1 MPKKPSRYTSST
13 SLITSTSAIFGT
25 VCAAKISPAGARST
39 SRATPTCCCGSR
51 TRGRSSPPL
60 ATASRLWVNSARI
73 FANAQNAR
81 RCSPVSDIPI
91 TEKLLLNAGGWQA
104 MKPARELLKSGRV
117 SEAKYEAPLLSGYV
131 REGPKNYRSGLRIKS
146 AIDVENL
153 CSCWESRSAGKI
165 CAHSV
170 AVGLGYLKPP
180 AAVIAAPNE
189 PAMPEAQAGPQF
201 VAADSANAALTTL
214 HVILPPNF
222 AGAWQKGQVMI
233 VVEAEVSR
241 NRTLVSALPKK
252 NTFAV
257 DGADLA
263 LIESLRAVPAIFE
276 SGMAIL
282 SRDAFLRLLPALQNH
297 SRVTFGKATRATI
310 SSAALRPELL
320 VESRGAGGIAVKCNF
335 PPNALL
341 LWNATDVWLL
351 QNNEFI
357 RCGEALPAGSTR
369 LIERPLLLDGDRAL
383 HFLAF
388 DLPRLRDAFDV
399 RAGEGVRLP
408 EIATAQP
415 IFELRLA
422 GTLNSVTGELM
433 CTYGDRMPIKALA
446 KAQDQFVFRDPQ
458 NADRV
463 LMRNLDAENAAVTRL
478 EQMGFARTDA
488 GGFVLHGQLNV
499 IRFFATDYQRLQRD
513 WKITLTA
520 QVEKWTGQ
528 IERVTPKLEIVGSGQ
543 DWFEVRY
550 SLTTPGGEV
559 FSNADI
565 QRLLRSG
572 QSQTRLKNGHL
583 AVIDTAGLEDFEQVI
598 RDCDPAQ
605 TQPGLYR
612 INRAHAGYVE
622 QTARE
627 LGSAVAD
634 RREALKK
641 FITGRDASPDAKT
654 KLGPLAERLREYQ
667 LVGWEWLTRLAANN
681 LGGILADE
689 MGLGKTV
696 QTLAFLRAHQGLGP
710 ALVVCPTSLVTNW
723 ENETRKFTPE
733 LKTLVLEGADRA
745 ARFKSIADVDMVIT
759 SYALLRRDIDRLREI
774 KFSTAVLD
782 EAQHI
787 KNPETQN
794 AQAAFA
800 LRAKHRFVLT
810 GTPME
815 NSVRDLWSI
824 MNFALPGY
832 LGNRNDFR
840 ERYELPIARGSAPD
854 VQRRLSRRLQPFLLR
869 RKKRDVAKDLPEK
882 IEQVVPCSLTSHQR
896 AAYDALLREIQQG
909 LGSSGKNVN
918 AGAQRMKMLT
928 GLLRLRQVCC
938 DLRLVGID
946 KEETSAKLD
955 LLDELL
961 EEAIDGEHRVLVFSQ
976 FVSMLHL
983 IRERLEKLEIPFC
996 YLDGSTKQRQEIVDR
1011 FQSDSAIPVFL
1022 ISLKAGG
1029 VGLNLST
1036 ADTVIHFDP
1045 WWNPAVEAQA
1055 TDRAHRIGQTRVVT
1069 AYKLITRDTV
1079 EEKILRLQE
1088 KKRAAIDAAIDSE
1101 EPLMTGLTTEELE
1114 ELLA

>member
-1 MPKKPSRYTSST
+1 
-13 SLITSTSAIFGT
+13 
-25 VCAAKISPAGARST
+25 
-39 SRATPTCCCGSR
+39 
-51 TRGRSSPPL
+51 
-60 ATASRLWVNSARI
+60 
-73 FANAQNAR
+73 
-81 RCSPVSDIPI
+81 
-91 TEKLLLNAGGWQA
+91 
-104 MKPARELLKSGRV
+104 MKPARDLLKSGRV
-117 SEAKYEAPLLSGYV
+117 SEAKYEPPLLSGYV
-131 REGPKNYRSGLRIKS
+131 REGAKNYRSGLRIKS

-170 AVGLGYLKPP
+170 AVGLGYLNPP
-180 AAVIAAPNE
+180 AFAV
-189 PAMPEAQAGPQF
+189 AGPVEAAIPNAPAGPRF
-201 VAADSANAALTTL
+201 VALGTVEAAEATL
-214 HVILPPNF
+214 HLILPPNF
-222 AGAWQKGQVMI
+222 ASAWQKGQIMI
-233 VVEAEVSR
+233 VVEAEASR
-241 NRTLVSALPKK
+241 NRALASALSK
-252 NTFAV
+252 NKTFAA
-257 DGADLA
+257 DDADLA
-263 LIESLRAVPAIFE
+263 LIESLRAVPGIFE
-276 SGMAIL
+276 SGMATL
-282 SRDAFLRLLPALQNH
+282 SRDGFLRLLPALQNH
-297 SRVTFGKATRATI
+297 PRVTFGKATRVTI
-310 SSAALRPELL
+310 SSATLRPELL
-320 VESRGAGGIAVKCNF
+320 VESRGEGGISVKANVSRKIEDEDELATAS
-335 PPNALL
+335 PSDGGQEEKGLI
-341 LWNATDVWLL
+341 LWNATDAWTLR
-351 QNNEFI
+351 NNEFV
-357 RCGEALPAGSTR
+357 RCGEALPAGSTH
-369 LIERPLLLDGDRAL
+369 LIERPLLLEGDRAL
-383 HFLAF
+383 QFLAF
-388 DLPRLRDAFDV
+388 DLPRLRDGFDV

-408 EIATAQP
+408 EIATALP
-415 IFELRLA
+415 ALELRLA
-422 GTLNSVTGELM
+422 GTLNGITGELM
-433 CTYGDRMPIKALA
+433 CNYGERAPIKALA
-446 KAQDQFVFRDPQ
+446 NAQDQFVFRDTSP
-458 NADRV
+458 AERPIHLDR
-463 LMRNLDAENAAVTRL
+463 LLIRNLEAESAAVARL
-478 EQMGFARTDA
+478 EQIGFARTDA
-488 GGFVLHGQLNV
+488 GGFVLHGQPNV
-499 IRFFATDYQRLQRD
+499 VRFFATDYPRLQRD
-513 WKITLTA
+513 WKTTLTA
-520 QVEKWTGQ
+520 QVEKWTRE

-559 FSNADI
+559 FSNAEI

-622 QTARE
+622 ETARE

-641 FITGRDASPDAKT
+641 FITGRDASPNAKT
-654 KLGPLAERLREYQ
+654 KLGPLAETLREYQ
-667 LVGWEWLTRLAANN
+667 LAGFDWLTRLAANN

-696 QTLAFLRAHQGLGP
+696 QTLAFLRAHQGDGP

-723 ENETRKFTPE
+723 ENEARKFTPE
-733 LKTLVLEGADRA
+733 LKTLALEGADRA
-745 ARFKSIADVDMVIT
+745 ARFKSIAGADIVIT
-759 SYALLRRDIDRLREI
+759 SYALLRRDIDALREI

-794 AQAAFA
+794 AQAAYA
-800 LRAKHRFVLT
+800 LRATYRFVLT

-832 LGNRNDFR
+832 LGDRKDFR

-869 RKKRDVAKDLPEK
+869 RRKRDVAKDLPEK
-882 IEQVVPCSLTSHQR
+882 IEQVVPCSLTSPQR

-946 KEETSAKLD
+946 TEETSAKLD

-976 FVSMLHL
+976 FVSMLHI

-996 YLDGSTKQRQEIVDR
+996 YLDGSTKHRQEIVDR
-1011 FQSDSAIPVFL
+1011 FQGDSAIPVFL

-1029 VGLNLST
+1029 VGLNLSA

>member
-1 MPKKPSRYTSST
+1 
-13 SLITSTSAIFGT
+13 
-25 VCAAKISPAGARST
+25 
-39 SRATPTCCCGSR
+39 
-51 TRGRSSPPL
+51 
-60 ATASRLWVNSARI
+60 
-73 FANAQNAR
+73 
-81 RCSPVSDIPI
+81 
-91 TEKLLLNAGGWQA
+91 

-117 SEAKYEAPLLSGYV
+117 SEAKYEPPLLSGYV
-131 REGPKNYRSGLRIKS
+131 REGAKNYRSGLRIKS
-146 AIDVENL
+146 ALDVENL

-170 AVGLGYLKPP
+170 AVGLGYLNPP
-180 AAVIAAPNE
+180 AAAVAAPVE
-189 PAMPEAQAGPQF
+189 PAIPEAPAGPRF
-201 VAADSANAALTTL
+201 VAIETANAAPTTL

-222 AGAWQKGQVMI
+222 TGAWQKGQIMI
-233 VVEAEVSR
+233 VVEAEASR
-241 NRTLVSALPKK
+241 NRTLVSALPK
-252 NTFAV
+252 NTTFAAA
-257 DGADLA
+257 DADLV
-263 LIESLRAVPAIFE
+263 LIEGLRAVPAIFE
-276 SGMAIL
+276 SGMATL
-282 SRDAFLRLLPALQNH
+282 SRDGFLRLLPALQNH
-297 SRVTFGKATRATI
+297 PRVTFGKATRATI

-320 VESRGAGGIAVKCNF
+320 VESRRRRDLGETELSAEPQQEDRSRHGESIAGEEEE
-335 PPNALL
+335 NALL
-341 LWNATDVWLL
+341 LWNATDAWLL
-351 QNNEFI
+351 QNNEFV
-357 RCGEALPAGSTR
+357 RCGEALPAGSTH

-408 EIATAQP
+408 EIATALP
-415 IFELRLA
+415 AFELRLA

-433 CTYGDRMPIKALA
+433 CTYGDRAPIKALA
-446 KAQDQFVFRDPQ
+446 NAQDQFVFRDPQ

-463 LMRNLDAENAAVTRL
+463 LMRNLDAENAAVARL
-478 EQMGFARTDA
+478 EQIGFARTDA
-488 GGFVLHGQLNV
+488 GGFVLHGQPNV
-499 IRFFATDYQRLQRD
+499 VRFFATDYPRLQRD
-513 WKITLTA
+513 WKVILTA
-520 QVEKWTGQ
+520 QVEKWTGE

-612 INRAHAGYVE
+612 INRAHAAYVE
-622 QTARE
+622 ETARE

-654 KLGPLAERLREYQ
+654 KLGPLAETLREYQ
-667 LVGWEWLTRLAANN
+667 LAGLEWLTRLAANN

-696 QTLAFLRAHQGLGP
+696 QTLAFLRAHQGDGP

-723 ENETRKFTPE
+723 ENEARKFTPE

-745 ARFKSIADVDMVIT
+745 ARFNSIAGVDIVIT
-759 SYALLRRDIDRLREI
+759 SYALLRRDIDTLREFN
-774 KFSTAVLD
+774 FSTAVLD

-794 AQAAFA
+794 AQAAYA
-800 LRAKHRFVLT
+800 LRATHRFVLT

-869 RKKRDVAKDLPEK
+869 RRKRDVAKDLPEK

-896 AAYDALLREIQQG
+896 AAYEALRREIQQG
-909 LGSSGKNVN
+909 LGGSGKNVN

-976 FVSMLHL
+976 FVSMLHF

-1029 VGLNLST
+1029 VGLNLSA

>member
-1 MPKKPSRYTSST
+1 M
-13 SLITSTSAIFGT
+13 
-25 VCAAKISPAGARST
+25 
-39 SRATPTCCCGSR
+39 
-51 TRGRSSPPL
+51 
-60 ATASRLWVNSARI
+60 
-73 FANAQNAR
+73 
-81 RCSPVSDIPI
+81 SDIPI

-131 REGPKNYRSGLRIKS
+131 REGAKNYRSGLRIKS

-170 AVGLGYLKPP
+170 AVGLGYLNPP
-180 AAVIAAPNE
+180 AAVVAVPNE
-189 PAMPEAQAGPQF
+189 PTMPEAPAGPRF
-201 VAADSANAALTTL
+201 VAADSADAALTTL

-222 AGAWQKGQVMI
+222 AGAWQKGQIMI

-252 NTFAV
+252 NTFAA
-257 DGADLA
+257 DDADLV

-297 SRVTFGKATRATI
+297 PRVTFGKATRATI

-320 VESRGAGGIAVKCNF
+320 VESRGEGSIAVRANF
-335 PPNALL
+335 PTKIDHEHEHEQEEEKALL
-341 LWNATDVWLL
+341 LWNATDAWLL
-351 QNNEFI
+351 QNNEFV
-357 RCGEALPAGSTR
+357 RCGEALPAGSTH
-369 LIERPLLLDGDRAL
+369 LIERPLLLDGERAL

-399 RAGEGVRLP
+399 RAGEGIRLP

-415 IFELRLA
+415 AFELRLA

-433 CTYGDRMPIKALA
+433 CSYGDRLPIKALTN
-446 KAQDQFVFRDPQ
+446 AQDQFVFRDPQ
-458 NADRV
+458 NTDRV
-463 LMRNLDAENAAVTRL
+463 LMRNLDAENAAVARL
-478 EQMGFARTDA
+478 EQIGFARTDA

-499 IRFFATDYQRLQRD
+499 IRFFASDYQRLQRD
-513 WKITLTA
+513 WKITLTS
-520 QVEKWTGQ
+520 QVEKWTGE

-667 LVGWEWLTRLAANN
+667 LVGFEWLTRLAANN

-696 QTLAFLRAHQGLGP
+696 QTLAFLRAHQGNRP

-723 ENETRKFTPE
+723 ENEARKFTPE

-759 SYALLRRDIDRLREI
+759 SYALLRRDIDTLREI
-774 KFSTAVLD
+774 NFSTAVLD

-869 RKKRDVAKDLPEK
+869 RRKRDVAKDLPEK

-909 LGSSGKNVN
+909 LGSSSKNVN

-996 YLDGSTKQRQEIVDR
+996 YLDGSTKRRQEIVDR

-1029 VGLNLST
+1029 VGLNLSA

-1088 KKRAAIDAAIDSE
+1088 KKLTAIDAAIDSE

>member
-1 MPKKPSRYTSST
+1 M
-13 SLITSTSAIFGT
+13 
-25 VCAAKISPAGARST
+25 
-39 SRATPTCCCGSR
+39 
-51 TRGRSSPPL
+51 
-60 ATASRLWVNSARI
+60 
-73 FANAQNAR
+73 
-81 RCSPVSDIPI
+81 SDIPI

-117 SEAKYEAPLLSGYV
+117 SEAKYEPPLLSGYV
-131 REGPKNYRSGLRIKS
+131 REGAKNYRSGLRIKS

-165 CAHSV
+165 CAHAV
-170 AVGLGYLKPP
+170 AVGLGYLNPP
-180 AAVIAAPNE
+180 AAVVAAPNE
-189 PAMPEAQAGPQF
+189 PTMPEAPAGPRF
-201 VAADSANAALTTL
+201 VAADSADAALTTL

-222 AGAWQKGQVMI
+222 AGSWQKGQIMI

-252 NTFAV
+252 NTFAA
-257 DGADLA
+257 DEPDLA

-276 SGMAIL
+276 SGMATL

-297 SRVTFGKATRATI
+297 PRVTFGKATRATI

-320 VESRGAGGIAVKCNF
+320 VESRGKGGIAVKCNF

-341 LWNATDVWLL
+341 LWNASEAWLL
-351 QNNEFI
+351 RNNEFV

-369 LIERPLLLDGDRAL
+369 LIERPLLLDGERAL

-408 EIATAQP
+408 EIATALP
-415 IFELRLA
+415 ALELRLA

-433 CTYGDRMPIKALA
+433 CTYGERAPIKALA
-446 KAQDQFVFRDPQ
+446 NAQDQFVFRDPQ

-463 LMRNLDAENAAVTRL
+463 LMRNPDAENAAVARL
-478 EQMGFARTDA
+478 EQIGFARTDA

-499 IRFFATDYQRLQRD
+499 IRFFATDYPRLQRD
-513 WKITLTA
+513 WKTTLTA
-520 QVEKWTGQ
+520 QVEKWTGE

-543 DWFEVRY
+543 DWFDVRY

-723 ENETRKFTPE
+723 ENEARKFTPE

-759 SYALLRRDIDRLREI
+759 SYALLRRDIDTLREI
-774 KFSTAVLD
+774 NFSTSVLD

-869 RKKRDVAKDLPEK
+869 RRKRDVAKDLPEK

-983 IRERLEKLEIPFC
+983 VRERLEKLEIPFC
-996 YLDGSTKQRQEIVDR
+996 YLDGSTKQRQEVVDR

-1029 VGLNLST
+1029 VGLNLSA

>member
-1 MPKKPSRYTSST
+1 V
-13 SLITSTSAIFGT
+13 SA
-25 VCAAKISPAGARST
+25 
-39 SRATPTCCCGSR
+39 
-51 TRGRSSPPL
+51 
-60 ATASRLWVNSARI
+60 
-73 FANAQNAR
+73 
-81 RCSPVSDIPI
+81 IPI

-104 MKPARELLKSGRV
+104 MKPARELLNSGRV
-117 SEAKYEAPLLSGYV
+117 SEPKYEPPLLSGYV
-131 REGPKNYRSGLRIKS
+131 REGAKNYRSGLRIKS
-146 AIDVENL
+146 ALDVENL

-170 AVGLGYLKPP
+170 AVGLGYLNP
-180 AAVIAAPNE
+180 ATAVVTEPVE
-189 PAMPEAQAGPQF
+189 PAIPEAPAGPRF
-201 VAADSANAALTTL
+201 VAIDTADAALTTL

-233 VVEAEVSR
+233 VVEAEASG
-241 NRTLVSALPKK
+241 NRKLLSALPK
-252 NTFAV
+252 NGMFAA
-257 DGADLA
+257 DEPDLA
-263 LIESLRAVPAIFE
+263 LIERVRMVPPIFE
-276 SGMAIL
+276 SGMATL
-282 SRDAFLRLLPALQNH
+282 SRDGFLRLLPALQNH
-297 SRVTFGKATRATI
+297 PRVTFGKATPARI
-310 SSAALRPELL
+310 SPAALRPELL
-320 VESRGAGGIAVKCNF
+320 VESRGDKGIAVRATFQRSRSRDIDLEHEHDYEHEHEEK
-335 PPNALL
+335 ALL
-341 LWNATDVWLL
+341 LWNATDAWLL
-351 QNNEFI
+351 QNNEFV
-357 RCGEALPAGSTR
+357 RCGEGLPAGSTH

-408 EIATAQP
+408 EIATALP
-415 IFELRLA
+415 AFELRLA

-433 CTYGDRMPIKALA
+433 CTYGHRAPIKALA
-446 KAQDQFVFRDPQ
+446 NAQDQFVFRDPQ
-458 NADRV
+458 NDDRV
-463 LMRNLDAENAAVTRL
+463 LMRNLDAENAAIARL
-478 EQMGFARTDA
+478 EQIGFARTDA
-488 GGFVLHGQLNV
+488 GGFVLHGQPNV
-499 IRFFATDYQRLQRD
+499 VRFFATDYLRLQRD
-513 WKITLTA
+513 WKVSLTA

-543 DWFEVRY
+543 DWFEMRY

-622 QTARE
+622 ETARE

-641 FITGRDASPDAKT
+641 FITGRDAAPDAKT
-654 KLGPLAERLREYQ
+654 KLGPLTETLREYQ
-667 LVGWEWLTRLAANN
+667 LAGFDWLTRLAANH

-696 QTLAFLRAHQGLGP
+696 QTLAFLRAHQGGGP

-723 ENETRKFTPE
+723 ENEARKFTPE
-733 LKTLVLEGADRA
+733 LKTLALEGADRA
-745 ARFKSIADVDMVIT
+745 ARFKSIANVDIVIT
-759 SYALLRRDIDRLREI
+759 SYALLRRDIDTLREI
-774 KFSTAVLD
+774 NFSTAVLD

-794 AQAAFA
+794 AQAAYA
-800 LRAKHRFVLT
+800 LRARHRFVLT

-832 LGNRNDFR
+832 LGNRSDFR
-840 ERYELPIARGSAPD
+840 ERYELPIARGSAPE

-869 RKKRDVAKDLPEK
+869 RRKRDVAKDLPEK
-882 IEQVVPCSLTSHQR
+882 IEQVVLSSLTSHQR

-909 LGSSGKNVN
+909 LGGSSQNVN

-983 IRERLEKLEIPFC
+983 VRERLEKLEIPFC

-1029 VGLNLST
+1029 VGLNLSA

>member
-1 MPKKPSRYTSST
+1 
-13 SLITSTSAIFGT
+13 
-25 VCAAKISPAGARST
+25 
-39 SRATPTCCCGSR
+39 
-51 TRGRSSPPL
+51 
-60 ATASRLWVNSARI
+60 
-73 FANAQNAR
+73 
-81 RCSPVSDIPI
+81 
-91 TEKLLLNAGGWQA
+91 
-104 MKPARELLKSGRV
+104 
-117 SEAKYEAPLLSGYV
+117 
-131 REGPKNYRSGLRIKS
+131 
-146 AIDVENL
+146 
-153 CSCWESRSAGKI
+153 
-165 CAHSV
+165 
-170 AVGLGYLKPP
+170 
-180 AAVIAAPNE
+180 
-189 PAMPEAQAGPQF
+189 
-201 VAADSANAALTTL
+201 
-214 HVILPPNF
+214 
-222 AGAWQKGQVMI
+222 
-233 VVEAEVSR
+233 
-241 NRTLVSALPKK
+241 
-252 NTFAV
+252 
-257 DGADLA
+257 
-263 LIESLRAVPAIFE
+263 
-276 SGMAIL
+276 
-282 SRDAFLRLLPALQNH
+282 
-297 SRVTFGKATRATI
+297 
-310 SSAALRPELL
+310 
-320 VESRGAGGIAVKCNF
+320 
-335 PPNALL
+335 
-341 LWNATDVWLL
+341 
-351 QNNEFI
+351 
-357 RCGEALPAGSTR
+357 
-369 LIERPLLLDGDRAL
+369 
-383 HFLAF
+383 
-388 DLPRLRDAFDV
+388 
-399 RAGEGVRLP
+399 
-408 EIATAQP
+408 
-415 IFELRLA
+415 
-422 GTLNSVTGELM
+422 
-433 CTYGDRMPIKALA
+433 
-446 KAQDQFVFRDPQ
+446 
-458 NADRV
+458 
-463 LMRNLDAENAAVTRL
+463 MRNLDAENAAVARL
-478 EQMGFARTDA
+478 EQIGFARTDA
-488 GGFVLHGQLNV
+488 GGFVLHGQPNV
-499 IRFFATDYQRLQRD
+499 VRFFATDYPRLQRD
-513 WKITLTA
+513 WKVILTA
-520 QVEKWTGQ
+520 QVEKWTGE

-667 LVGWEWLTRLAANN
+667 LVGFEWLTRLAANN

-696 QTLAFLRAHQGLGP
+696 QTLAFLRAHQGDGP

-723 ENETRKFTPE
+723 ENEARKFTPE

-759 SYALLRRDIDRLREI
+759 SYALLRRDIDTLREI
-774 KFSTAVLD
+774 NFSTAVLD

-869 RKKRDVAKDLPEK
+869 RRKRDVAKDLPEK

-1022 ISLKAGG
+1022 ISSESRRRRPESLRRRHRHSFRSVVESRGRGASHRPRPSHRANPCRHR
-1029 VGLNLST
+1029 LQ
-1036 ADTVIHFDP
+1036 ADHP
-1045 WWNPAVEAQA
+1045 RHRRRKNPAAAGEKTRGDRRRHRQRGTAHDRPNDRRTRRATRVGITLPGGGIRVVSKHSTFVEATSLERGA
-1055 TDRAHRIGQTRVVT
+1055 TRSPLTEAIRLRIPKV
-1069 AYKLITRDTV
+1069 A
-1079 EEKILRLQE
+1079 
-1088 KKRAAIDAAIDSE
+1088 S
-1101 EPLMTGLTTEELE
+1101 
-1114 ELLA
+1114 

>member
-1 MPKKPSRYTSST
+1 M
-13 SLITSTSAIFGT
+13 
-25 VCAAKISPAGARST
+25 
-39 SRATPTCCCGSR
+39 
-51 TRGRSSPPL
+51 
-60 ATASRLWVNSARI
+60 
-73 FANAQNAR
+73 
-81 RCSPVSDIPI
+81 SDIPI
-91 TEKLLLNAGGWQA
+91 TEKFLLNAGGWQA

-117 SEAKYEAPLLSGYV
+117 SEAKYEPPLLRGYV
-131 REGPKNYRSGLRIKS
+131 REGAKNYRSGLRIKS

-170 AVGLGYLKPP
+170 AVGLGYLNPP
-180 AAVIAAPNE
+180 AAVVAMPNE
-189 PAMPEAQAGPQF
+189 PTVPEAQAGPQF
-201 VAADSANAALTTL
+201 VAADSAGAALTTL

-222 AGAWQKGQVMI
+222 PGAWQKGQVMI

-252 NTFAV
+252 NTFAF
-257 DGADLA
+257 DGADLV

-297 SRVTFGKATRATI
+297 PRVTFGKATQATI
-310 SSAALRPELL
+310 SSAALRPELM
-320 VESRGAGGIAVKCNF
+320 VESRGEGISVKANF
-335 PPNALL
+335 SSNALL

-351 QNNEFI
+351 QNNEFV
-357 RCGEALPAGSTR
+357 RCGEALPAGATH
-369 LIERPLLLDGDRAL
+369 LIERPLMLDGERAL

-388 DLPRLRDAFDV
+388 DLPRLGDAFDV

-408 EIATAQP
+408 EIATALP
-415 IFELRLA
+415 AFELRLA

-433 CTYGDRMPIKALA
+433 CTYGDRGPIKALA
-446 KAQDQFVFRDPQ
+446 NAQDQFVFRDPQ

-463 LMRNLDAENAAVTRL
+463 LMRNLEAENAAVARL
-478 EQMGFARTDA
+478 EQIGFARTDA
-488 GGFVLHGQLNV
+488 GGFVLHGQPNV
-499 IRFFATDYQRLQRD
+499 VRFFATDYQRLQRD
-513 WKITLTA
+513 WKVSLTA
-520 QVEKWTGQ
+520 QVQKWTGE
-528 IERVTPKLEIVGSGQ
+528 IERVTPKLEIAGSGQ

-559 FSNADI
+559 FSNADV

-627 LGSAVAD
+627 LGSAIAD
-634 RREALKK
+634 RRAALKK

-654 KLGPLAERLREYQ
+654 KLGTLAERLREYQ
-667 LVGWEWLTRLAANN
+667 LVGFEWLTRLAANN

-710 ALVVCPTSLVTNW
+710 ALVICPTSLVTNW
-723 ENETRKFTPE
+723 ENEARKFTPD
-733 LKTLVLEGADRA
+733 LKTLALEGADRA
-745 ARFKSIADVDMVIT
+745 ARFKSIADVDIVIT
-759 SYALLRRDIDRLREI
+759 SYALLRRDIDTLREI
-774 KFSTAVLD
+774 NFFTAVLD

-854 VQRRLSRRLQPFLLR
+854 VQRRLARRLQPFLLR
-869 RKKRDVAKDLPEK
+869 RRKRDVAKDLPEK

-909 LGSSGKNVN
+909 LGSSGKNVH

-983 IRERLEKLEIPFC
+983 VRERLEKLEIPFC
-996 YLDGSTKQRQEIVDR
+996 YLDGSTKQRQEVVDR

-1022 ISLKAGG
+1022 VSLKAGG
-1029 VGLNLST
+1029 VGLNLSA

-1088 KKRAAIDAAIDSE
+1088 KKRAAIDAAIESE

>member
-1 MPKKPSRYTSST
+1 
-13 SLITSTSAIFGT
+13 
-25 VCAAKISPAGARST
+25 
-39 SRATPTCCCGSR
+39 
-51 TRGRSSPPL
+51 
-60 ATASRLWVNSARI
+60 
-73 FANAQNAR
+73 
-81 RCSPVSDIPI
+81 VSDIPI
-91 TEKLLLNAGGWQA
+91 TERLLLNAGGWQA

-131 REGPKNYRSGLRIKS
+131 REGAKNYRSGLRIKS

-170 AVGLGYLKPP
+170 AVGLGYLNPP
-180 AAVIAAPNE
+180 AAAVAMPNE
-189 PAMPEAQAGPQF
+189 PTTPEAPVGAQF
-201 VAADSANAALTTL
+201 VAAESADAARTTL

-222 AGAWQKGQVMI
+222 AGAWHKGQIMM

-252 NTFAV
+252 KTFAA
-257 DGADLA
+257 DNADLV
-263 LIESLRAVPAIFE
+263 LIQSLRTFPAIFE
-276 SGMAIL
+276 SGMTIL
-282 SRDAFLRLLPALQNH
+282 SRDAFLRLLQALQNH
-297 SRVTFGKATRATI
+297 PRVTFGKATRATI

-320 VESRGAGGIAVKCNF
+320 VESRGEGGIAVRVNF
-335 PPNALL
+335 SRKIDHEHEHEHEEKALL
-341 LWNATDVWLL
+341 LWNATDAWLL
-351 QNNEFI
+351 RNNEFV

-369 LIERPLLLDGDRAL
+369 LIERPLLLDGERAL

-399 RAGEGVRLP
+399 RAGEGVRLA
-408 EIATAQP
+408 EIATALP
-415 IFELRLA
+415 ALELRLA
-422 GTLNSVTGELM
+422 GTLNSVTAELM
-433 CTYGDRMPIKALA
+433 CSYGDRLPIKALTN
-446 KAQDQFVFRDPQ
+446 AQDQFVFRDPQ
-458 NADRV
+458 NIDRV
-463 LMRNLDAENAAVTRL
+463 LMRNLDAENAAVARL
-478 EQMGFARTDA
+478 EQIGFARTDA

-499 IRFFATDYQRLQRD
+499 IRFFASDYPRLQRA
-513 WKITLTA
+513 WKTTLTS
-520 QVEKWTGQ
+520 QVEKWTGE

-572 QSQTRLKNGHL
+572 QSQTRLKNGHI

-641 FITGRDASPDAKT
+641 FITGRDVSPDAKT
-654 KLGPLAERLREYQ
+654 KLGSLAERLREYQ
-667 LVGWEWLTRLAANN
+667 LVGFEWLTRLAANN

-696 QTLAFLRAHQGLGP
+696 QTLAFLRAHQGNRP

-723 ENETRKFTPE
+723 ENEARKFTPE
-733 LKTLVLEGADRA
+733 LKTLALEGADRA

-759 SYALLRRDIDRLREI
+759 SYALLRRDIDTLREI
-774 KFSTAVLD
+774 NFSTAVLD

-869 RKKRDVAKDLPEK
+869 RRKRDVAKDLPEK

-909 LGSSGKNVN
+909 LGSPSKNVN

-946 KEETSAKLD
+946 KKETSAKLD

-996 YLDGSTKQRQEIVDR
+996 YLDGTTKRRQEIVDR
-1011 FQSDSAIPVFL
+1011 FQSDSTIPVFL

-1029 VGLNLST
+1029 VGLNLSA

-1088 KKRAAIDAAIDSE
+1088 KKLAAIDAAIDSE

>member
-1 MPKKPSRYTSST
+1 
-13 SLITSTSAIFGT
+13 
-25 VCAAKISPAGARST
+25 
-39 SRATPTCCCGSR
+39 
-51 TRGRSSPPL
+51 
-60 ATASRLWVNSARI
+60 
-73 FANAQNAR
+73 
-81 RCSPVSDIPI
+81 
-91 TEKLLLNAGGWQA
+91 
-104 MKPARELLKSGRV
+104 MKPARELLKGGRV
-117 SEAKYEAPLLSGYV
+117 SEAKYEPPLLSGYV
-131 REGPKNYRSGLRIKS
+131 REGAKNYRSGLRIKS
-146 AIDVENL
+146 ALDVENL

-165 CAHSV
+165 CAHSI
-170 AVGLGYLKPP
+170 AVGLGYLNPP
-180 AAVIAAPNE
+180 IAAAAAPVE
-189 PAMPEAQAGPQF
+189 PVILEAPVGPRF
-201 VAADSANAALTTL
+201 VAAGTANASPATL
-214 HVILPPNF
+214 YVVLPPNF
-222 AGAWQKGQVMI
+222 TSAWQKGQIMI
-233 VVEAEVSR
+233 VVEAEASR
-241 NRTLVSALPKK
+241 NRTLVSALPKSA
-252 NTFAV
+252 TFAA
-257 DGADLA
+257 DDSDLA
-263 LIESLRAVPAIFE
+263 LIEGLRAVPGILE
-276 SGMAIL
+276 SGMATL
-282 SRDAFLRLLPALQNH
+282 SRDGFLRLLPALQNH
-297 SRVTFGKATRATI
+297 PRVTFGKATRATI
-310 SSAALRPELL
+310 SPVALRPELL
-320 VESRGAGGIAVKCNF
+320 VESRGEGGISVKANVRRRIDHEQEHQREHEEEEGEGGKS
-335 PPNALL
+335 ALR
-341 LWNATDVWLL
+341 LWNATDAWILR
-351 QNNEFI
+351 NNEFV
-357 RCGEALPAGSTR
+357 RYGEALPAGSTH
-369 LIERPLLLDGDRAL
+369 LIERPLLLEDDRAL

-399 RAGEGVRLP
+399 RSGEGVRLP
-408 EIATAQP
+408 EIATALP
-415 IFELRLA
+415 AFELRLA
-422 GTLNSVTGELM
+422 GTLSSVTGELM
-433 CTYGDRMPIKALA
+433 CNYDDRAPIKALA
-446 KAQDQFVFRDPQ
+446 NAQDQFVFRDPQ

-463 LMRNLDAENAAVTRL
+463 LMRNLEAENAAVARL
-478 EQMGFARTDA
+478 EQIGFARTDA

-499 IRFFATDYQRLQRD
+499 IRFFASDYLRLQRD
-513 WKITLTA
+513 WKTVLAA
-520 QVEKWTGQ
+520 QVEKWTGE

-612 INRAHAGYVE
+612 INRAHAAYVE
-622 QTARE
+622 ETARE
-627 LGSAVAD
+627 LGSAIAD
-634 RREALKK
+634 RRAALKK

-654 KLGPLAERLREYQ
+654 RLGPLVETLREYQ
-667 LVGWEWLTRLAANN
+667 LAGFDWLTRLAANN

-696 QTLAFLRAHQGLGP
+696 QTLAFLRAHQGEGP

-723 ENETRKFTPE
+723 ENEARKFTPE
-733 LKTLVLEGADRA
+733 LKTLVLEGAGRA
-745 ARFKSIADVDMVIT
+745 ARFNSIADVDVVIT
-759 SYALLRRDIDRLREI
+759 SYALLRRDIDTLREI
-774 KFSTAVLD
+774 NFSTTVLD

-794 AQAAFA
+794 AQAAYA
-800 LRAKHRFVLT
+800 LRANHRFVLT

-840 ERYELPIARGSAPD
+840 ERYELPIARGSAPE

-869 RKKRDVAKDLPEK
+869 RRKRDVAKDLPEK

-918 AGAQRMKMLT
+918 ARAQRMKMLT

-996 YLDGSTKQRQEIVDR
+996 YLDGSTKKRQEIVDR
-1011 FQSDSAIPVFL
+1011 FQGDSAIPVFL

-1029 VGLNLST
+1029 VGLNLSA

-1069 AYKLITRDTV
+1069 AYKLITSDTV

-1101 EPLMTGLTTEELE
+1101 EPLMAGLTTEELE

>member
-1 MPKKPSRYTSST
+1 
-13 SLITSTSAIFGT
+13 
-25 VCAAKISPAGARST
+25 
-39 SRATPTCCCGSR
+39 
-51 TRGRSSPPL
+51 
-60 ATASRLWVNSARI
+60 
-73 FANAQNAR
+73 
-81 RCSPVSDIPI
+81 
-91 TEKLLLNAGGWQA
+91 

-117 SEAKYEAPLLSGYV
+117 SEAKYEPPLLSGYV
-131 REGPKNYRSGLRIKS
+131 REGAKNYRSGLRIKS

-153 CSCWESRSAGKI
+153 CSCWQSRSAGKI

-180 AAVIAAPNE
+180 AAAVAAPNE
-189 PAMPEAQAGPQF
+189 PTMPEAPAGPRF
-201 VAADSANAALTTL
+201 VAADSADAALTTL

-222 AGAWQKGQVMI
+222 AGAWQKGQIMI
-233 VVEAEVSR
+233 VVEAEVLGKRS
-241 NRTLVSALPKK
+241 LLSALKQRIPSPQSSPDWERKK
-252 NTFAV
+252 SGDPSKSTGSNDVRYVV
-257 DGADLA
+257 DGADLV
-263 LIESLRAVPAIFE
+263 LIESLRTVPAIFE

-282 SRDAFLRLLPALQNH
+282 SRDAFLRLLPALQNYP
-297 SRVTFGKATRATI
+297 RVTFGKATRATI

-320 VESRGAGGIAVKCNF
+320 VESRGEGGIAVKCNF

-341 LWNATDVWLL
+341 LWNATDAWLL
-351 QNNEFI
+351 QNNEFV
-357 RCGEALPAGSTR
+357 RCGEALPAGSTH
-369 LIERPLLLDGDRAL
+369 LIERPLLLDGERAL

-388 DLPRLRDAFDV
+388 DLPRLHDAFDV

-415 IFELRLA
+415 AFELRLA
-422 GTLNSVTGELM
+422 GTLSSVTGELM
-433 CTYGDRMPIKALA
+433 CSYGDRAPIKALA
-446 KAQDQFVFRDPQ
+446 KAQDRFVFRDPQ
-458 NADRV
+458 NTDRV
-463 LMRNLDAENAAVTRL
+463 LMRNLDEENAGIARL
-478 EQMGFARTDA
+478 EQIGFARTDA
-488 GGFVLHGQLNV
+488 GGFVLHGQPNV
-499 IRFFATDYQRLQRD
+499 VRFFATDYQRLQRD
-513 WKITLTA
+513 WKVSLTA
-520 QVEKWTGQ
+520 QVEKWTGE

-543 DWFEVRY
+543 NWFEVRY

-605 TQPGLYR
+605 TRPGLYR

-723 ENETRKFTPE
+723 ENEARKFTPE
-733 LKTLVLEGADRA
+733 LKTLALEGADRA
-745 ARFKSIADVDMVIT
+745 ARFESIADVDMVIT
-759 SYALLRRDIDRLREI
+759 SYALLRRDIDTLREI
-774 KFSTAVLD
+774 NFSTAVLD

-840 ERYELPIARGSAPD
+840 ERYELPIARRSAPD

-869 RKKRDVAKDLPEK
+869 RRKRDVAKDLPEK

-896 AAYDALLREIQQG
+896 SAYDALLREIQQG

-983 IRERLEKLEIPFC
+983 VRERLEKLEIPFC
-996 YLDGSTKQRQEIVDR
+996 YLDGSTKQRQEVVDR

-1029 VGLNLST
+1029 VGLNLSA

-1101 EPLMTGLTTEELE
+1101 EPLMAGLTTEELE

>member
-1 MPKKPSRYTSST
+1 
-13 SLITSTSAIFGT
+13 
-25 VCAAKISPAGARST
+25 
-39 SRATPTCCCGSR
+39 
-51 TRGRSSPPL
+51 
-60 ATASRLWVNSARI
+60 
-73 FANAQNAR
+73 
-81 RCSPVSDIPI
+81 
-91 TEKLLLNAGGWQA
+91 
-104 MKPARELLKSGRV
+104 
-117 SEAKYEAPLLSGYV
+117 
-131 REGPKNYRSGLRIKS
+131 
-146 AIDVENL
+146 
-153 CSCWESRSAGKI
+153 
-165 CAHSV
+165 
-170 AVGLGYLKPP
+170 
-180 AAVIAAPNE
+180 
-189 PAMPEAQAGPQF
+189 
-201 VAADSANAALTTL
+201 
-214 HVILPPNF
+214 
-222 AGAWQKGQVMI
+222 
-233 VVEAEVSR
+233 
-241 NRTLVSALPKK
+241 
-252 NTFAV
+252 
-257 DGADLA
+257 
-263 LIESLRAVPAIFE
+263 
-276 SGMAIL
+276 
-282 SRDAFLRLLPALQNH
+282 
-297 SRVTFGKATRATI
+297 
-310 SSAALRPELL
+310 
-320 VESRGAGGIAVKCNF
+320 
-335 PPNALL
+335 
-341 LWNATDVWLL
+341 
-351 QNNEFI
+351 
-357 RCGEALPAGSTR
+357 
-369 LIERPLLLDGDRAL
+369 
-383 HFLAF
+383 
-388 DLPRLRDAFDV
+388 
-399 RAGEGVRLP
+399 
-408 EIATAQP
+408 
-415 IFELRLA
+415 
-422 GTLNSVTGELM
+422 
-433 CTYGDRMPIKALA
+433 
-446 KAQDQFVFRDPQ
+446 
-458 NADRV
+458 
-463 LMRNLDAENAAVTRL
+463 
-478 EQMGFARTDA
+478 
-488 GGFVLHGQLNV
+488 
-499 IRFFATDYQRLQRD
+499 
-513 WKITLTA
+513 
-520 QVEKWTGQ
+520 
-528 IERVTPKLEIVGSGQ
+528 
-543 DWFEVRY
+543 
-550 SLTTPGGEV
+550 
-559 FSNADI
+559 
-565 QRLLRSG
+565 
-572 QSQTRLKNGHL
+572 
-583 AVIDTAGLEDFEQVI
+583 
-598 RDCDPAQ
+598 
-605 TQPGLYR
+605 
-612 INRAHAGYVE
+612 
-622 QTARE
+622 
-627 LGSAVAD
+627 
-634 RREALKK
+634 
-641 FITGRDASPDAKT
+641 
-654 KLGPLAERLREYQ
+654 
-667 LVGWEWLTRLAANN
+667 
-681 LGGILADE
+681 

-733 LKTLVLEGADRA
+733 LKTLALEGADRA
-745 ARFKSIADVDMVIT
+745 ARFKSIADVDIVIT
-759 SYALLRRDIDRLREI
+759 SYALLRRDIDTLREI

-869 RKKRDVAKDLPEK
+869 RRKRDVAKDLPEK

-983 IRERLEKLEIPFC
+983 VRERLEKLEIPFC
-996 YLDGSTKQRQEIVDR
+996 YLDGSTKQRQEVVDR

-1029 VGLNLST
+1029 VGLNLSA

>member
-1 MPKKPSRYTSST
+1 V
-13 SLITSTSAIFGT
+13 SA
-25 VCAAKISPAGARST
+25 
-39 SRATPTCCCGSR
+39 
-51 TRGRSSPPL
+51 
-60 ATASRLWVNSARI
+60 
-73 FANAQNAR
+73 
-81 RCSPVSDIPI
+81 IPI

-117 SEAKYEAPLLSGYV
+117 SEAKYEPPLLSGYV
-131 REGPKNYRSGLRIKS
+131 REGAKNYRSGLRIKN
-146 AIDVENL
+146 AVDVENI
-153 CSCWESRSAGKI
+153 CTCWQSRSAGKI

-170 AVGLGYLKPP
+170 AVGLGYLNPP
-180 AAVIAAPNE
+180 AAAPVE
-189 PAMPEAQAGPQF
+189 PAITEAPAGPRF
-201 VAADSANAALTTL
+201 VAIGTAHAIPTTL
-214 HVILPPNF
+214 HVILPPSF
-222 AGAWQKGQVMI
+222 ANAWQKGHIMI
-233 VVEAEVSR
+233 VVEAETSR
-241 NRTLVSALPKK
+241 NRALISALPTNK
-252 NTFAV
+252 TFAA
-257 DGADLA
+257 DEADLL
-263 LIESLRAVPAIFE
+263 LIEGLGAVPAIFE
-276 SGMAIL
+276 SGMATL
-282 SRDAFLRLLPALQNH
+282 SRDGFLRLLPALQNH
-297 SRVTFGKATRATI
+297 PRVTFGKAIRAMI
-310 SSAALRPELL
+310 SPTALRPELM
-320 VESRGAGGIAVKCNF
+320 VESRGDGGIAVKANF
-335 PPNALL
+335 PPGVRGIEQEHEHEHEHEEEREKEKALI
-341 LWNATDVWLL
+341 LWNATDAWLL
-351 QNNEFI
+351 RNNEFV
-357 RCGEALPAGSTR
+357 RCGEGLPAGATH
-369 LIERPLLLDGDRAL
+369 LIERPLLLEGDRAL

-408 EIATAQP
+408 EIATALTA
-415 IFELRLA
+415 FELRLA
-422 GTLNSVTGELM
+422 GTLNSITGELM
-433 CTYGDRMPIKALA
+433 CTYGDRAAMKALA
-446 KAQDQFVFRDPQ
+446 NTQDQFVFRDPQ
-458 NADRV
+458 NADRL
-463 LMRNLDAENAAVTRL
+463 LMRNLDAENAAVARL
-478 EQMGFARTDA
+478 EQIGFARTDA
-488 GGFVLHGQLNV
+488 GGFVLHGQPNV
-499 IRFFATDYQRLQRD
+499 VRFFATDYRRLQRD
-513 WKITLTA
+513 WKVSLTA
-520 QVEKWTGQ
+520 QVEKWTGE

-550 SLTTPGGEV
+550 SLATPGGEV

-612 INRAHAGYVE
+612 INRAHAAYVE
-622 QTARE
+622 ETARQ

-654 KLGPLAERLREYQ
+654 KLGLLAETLREYQ
-667 LVGWEWLTRLAANN
+667 VAGFDWLTRLAANN

-696 QTLAFLRAHQGLGP
+696 QTLAFLRAHQGDGP
-710 ALVVCPTSLVTNW
+710 ALIVCPTSLVTNW
-723 ENETRKFTPE
+723 ENEARKFTPE
-733 LKTLVLEGADRA
+733 LKTLVLEGAARA
-745 ARFKSIADVDMVIT
+745 ARFKSITDADMVIT
-759 SYALLRRDIDRLREI
+759 SYALLRRDIDRLRDI
-774 KFSTAVLD
+774 SFSTAVLD

-794 AQAAFA
+794 AQAAYA

-869 RKKRDVAKDLPEK
+869 RRKRDVAKDLPEK
-882 IEQVVPCSLTSHQR
+882 IEQVVLSNLTSQQR

-909 LGSSGKNVN
+909 LGGSGKNTN

-938 DLRLVGID
+938 DLRLVGLD
-946 KEETSAKLD
+946 KEDTSAKLD

-1011 FQSDSAIPVFL
+1011 FQSDPAIPVFL

-1029 VGLNLST
+1029 VGLNLSA

-1069 AYKLITRDTV
+1069 AYKLITSDTV

-1088 KKRAAIDAAIDSE
+1088 KKRAAIDAAIDSD

-1114 ELLA
+1114 DLLS

>member
-1 MPKKPSRYTSST
+1 MY
-13 SLITSTSAIFGT
+13 
-25 VCAAKISPAGARST
+25 
-39 SRATPTCCCGSR
+39 
-51 TRGRSSPPL
+51 
-60 ATASRLWVNSARI
+60 
-73 FANAQNAR
+73 
-81 RCSPVSDIPI
+81 
-91 TEKLLLNAGGWQA
+91 
-104 MKPARELLKSGRV
+104 
-117 SEAKYEAPLLSGYV
+117 
-131 REGPKNYRSGLRIKS
+131 
-146 AIDVENL
+146 
-153 CSCWESRSAGKI
+153 
-165 CAHSV
+165 
-170 AVGLGYLKPP
+170 
-180 AAVIAAPNE
+180 
-189 PAMPEAQAGPQF
+189 
-201 VAADSANAALTTL
+201 
-214 HVILPPNF
+214 
-222 AGAWQKGQVMI
+222 
-233 VVEAEVSR
+233 
-241 NRTLVSALPKK
+241 
-252 NTFAV
+252 
-257 DGADLA
+257 
-263 LIESLRAVPAIFE
+263 
-276 SGMAIL
+276 
-282 SRDAFLRLLPALQNH
+282 
-297 SRVTFGKATRATI
+297 
-310 SSAALRPELL
+310 
-320 VESRGAGGIAVKCNF
+320 
-335 PPNALL
+335 
-341 LWNATDVWLL
+341 
-351 QNNEFI
+351 
-357 RCGEALPAGSTR
+357 
-369 LIERPLLLDGDRAL
+369 GDRA
-383 HFLAF
+383 
-388 DLPRLRDAFDV
+388 
-399 RAGEGVRLP
+399 
-408 EIATAQP
+408 
-415 IFELRLA
+415 
-422 GTLNSVTGELM
+422 
-433 CTYGDRMPIKALA
+433 PIKALA
-446 KAQDQFVFRDPQ
+446 NAQDQFVLRDPHEL
-458 NADRV
+458 DRV
-463 LMRNLDAENAAVTRL
+463 LMRNLDAENAAVARL
-478 EQMGFARTDA
+478 EQIGFARTDA
-488 GGFVLHGQLNV
+488 GGFVLHGQPDV
-499 IRFFATDYQRLQRD
+499 VRFFATDYPRLQRD
-513 WKITLTA
+513 WKVALTA
-520 QVEKWTGQ
+520 QVEKFTGQ

-612 INRAHAGYVE
+612 INRAHAAYVE

-654 KLGPLAERLREYQ
+654 KLGPLAAKLRAYQ

-696 QTLAFLRAHQGLGP
+696 QTLAFLREQQGDGA

-723 ENETRKFTPE
+723 ENEARKFTPE

-745 ARFKSIADVDMVIT
+745 VRFNSISGVDVAIT
-759 SYALLRRDIDRLREI
+759 SYALLRRDIDTLREI
-774 KFSTAVLD
+774 NFSTVVLD

-840 ERYELPIARGSAPD
+840 ERYELPIGRGSAPD

-869 RKKRDVAKDLPEK
+869 RRKRDVAKDLPEK

-961 EEAIDGEHRVLVFSQ
+961 EEALDGEHRVLVFSQ

-983 IRERLEKLEIPFC
+983 IRERLEKLHMPFC

-1069 AYKLITRDTV
+1069 AYKLITRHTV

-1101 EPLMTGLTTEELE
+1101 EPLMSGLTTEELE

>member
-1 MPKKPSRYTSST
+1 
-13 SLITSTSAIFGT
+13 
-25 VCAAKISPAGARST
+25 
-39 SRATPTCCCGSR
+39 
-51 TRGRSSPPL
+51 
-60 ATASRLWVNSARI
+60 
-73 FANAQNAR
+73 
-81 RCSPVSDIPI
+81 
-91 TEKLLLNAGGWQA
+91 

-117 SEAKYEAPLLSGYV
+117 SEAKYEPPLLSGYV
-131 REGPKNYRSGLRIKS
+131 REGAKNYRSGLRIKS
-146 AIDVENL
+146 AVDVENL

-170 AVGLGYLKPP
+170 AVGLGYLNPP
-180 AAVIAAPNE
+180 AAAAAEPVE
-189 PAMPEAQAGPQF
+189 PAIPEAPAGPEF
-201 VAADSANAALTTL
+201 VALETANATPTTL

-222 AGAWQKGQVMI
+222 TGAWQRGQVMI
-233 VVEAEVSR
+233 VVEAEASG
-241 NRTLVSALPKK
+241 NRTLVSALA
-252 NTFAV
+252 NNTTFAA
-257 DGADLA
+257 DDADLG
-263 LIESLRAVPAIFE
+263 LIEGLRAVPAIFE
-276 SGMAIL
+276 SGMATL
-282 SRDAFLRLLPALQNH
+282 SRDGFLRLLPALQNH

-310 SSAALRPELL
+310 SPAALRPELL
-320 VESRGAGGIAVKCNF
+320 VESRGDGGISVKANF
-335 PPNALL
+335 QRSRRRKLDREHELATASPSDGGYEHKEEGGEGEGEEGKGALL
-341 LWNATDVWLL
+341 LWNATDAWLL
-351 QNNEFI
+351 RKNEFV
-357 RCGEALPAGSTR
+357 RCGEALPAGSTH
-369 LIERPLLLDGDRAL
+369 LIERPLLLEGDRAL

-388 DLPRLRDAFDV
+388 DLPRLRAAYDV

-408 EIATAQP
+408 EIATALP
-415 IFELRLA
+415 AFELRLA
-422 GTLNSVTGELM
+422 GTLNSITGELM
-433 CTYGDRMPIKALA
+433 CIYGDRAPMKALA
-446 KAQDQFVFRDPQ
+446 NAQDQFVFRDPE
-458 NADRV
+458 NIDRV
-463 LMRNLDAENAAVTRL
+463 LMRNLEAENAAVARL
-478 EQMGFARTDA
+478 EQIGFARTDA
-488 GGFVLHGQLNV
+488 GGFVLHGQPNV
-499 IRFFATDYQRLQRD
+499 VRFFATDYPRLQRD
-513 WKITLTA
+513 WKVILTA
-520 QVEKWTGQ
+520 QVEKWTGE

-559 FSNADI
+559 FSNAEI

-634 RREALKK
+634 RRAALKK

-654 KLGPLAERLREYQ
+654 KLGPLAETLREYQ
-667 LVGWEWLTRLAANN
+667 LAGFDWLTRLAANN

-696 QTLAFLRAHQGLGP
+696 QTLAFLRAHQGDGP

-723 ENETRKFTPE
+723 ENEARKFTPE
-733 LKTLVLEGADRA
+733 LKTLVLEGAARA
-745 ARFKSIADVDMVIT
+745 ARFKSIAGADLVIT
-759 SYALLRRDIDRLREI
+759 SYALLRRDIDTLREFN
-774 KFSTAVLD
+774 FSTAVLD

-794 AQAAFA
+794 AQAAYA
-800 LRAKHRFVLT
+800 LRATHRFVLT

-832 LGNRNDFR
+832 LGNRADFR
-840 ERYELPIARGSAPD
+840 ERYELPIARGSAPE

-869 RKKRDVAKDLPEK
+869 RRKRDVAKDLPEK
-882 IEQVVPCSLTSHQR
+882 IEQVMPCGLTSHQR

-983 IRERLEKLEIPFC
+983 IRDRLEKLEIPFC
-996 YLDGSTKQRQEIVDR
+996 YLDGSTKKRQEVVDR
-1011 FQSDSAIPVFL
+1011 FQSDSGIPVFL

-1029 VGLNLST
+1029 VGLNLSA

-1055 TDRAHRIGQTRVVT
+1055 TDRAHRIGQTRVVN

>member
-1 MPKKPSRYTSST
+1 MSS
-13 SLITSTSAIFGT
+13 
-25 VCAAKISPAGARST
+25 
-39 SRATPTCCCGSR
+39 
-51 TRGRSSPPL
+51 
-60 ATASRLWVNSARI
+60 
-73 FANAQNAR
+73 
-81 RCSPVSDIPI
+81 IPI

-104 MKPARELLKSGRV
+104 MKPARDLLKGGRV
-117 SEAKYEAPLLSGYV
+117 SEAKYEPPLLSGYV
-131 REGPKNYRSGLRIKS
+131 REGAKNYRSGLRIKS
-146 AIDVENL
+146 AIDVENI
-153 CSCWESRSAGKI
+153 CSCWQSRSAGKI

-170 AVGLGYLKPP
+170 AVGLLYLNP
-180 AAVIAAPNE
+180 AAAAVAAPIE
-189 PAMPEAQAGPQF
+189 SAIPETPAGPRF
-201 VAADSANAALTTL
+201 VTTDTPDAVPTTL

-222 AGAWQKGQVMI
+222 TGAWQKKQIMI
-233 VVEAEVSR
+233 VVEAEISG
-241 NRTLVSALPKK
+241 NRTLVSALPK
-252 NTFAV
+252 NATFAA
-257 DGADLA
+257 ADSELA
-263 LIESLRAVPAIFE
+263 LIEGLRAVPAIFE
-276 SGMAIL
+276 SGMATL

-297 SRVTFGKATRATI
+297 SHVTFGKATPAKI

-320 VESRGAGGIAVKCNF
+320 VESRGDEGIAVKPNF

-341 LWNATDVWLL
+341 LWNATDAWML
-351 QNNEFI
+351 QDNEFV
-357 RCGEALPAGSTR
+357 RCGEALPAGSTH
-369 LIERPLLLDGDRAL
+369 LIERPLLLEGDRAL

-408 EIATAQP
+408 EIAIAPPT
-415 IFELRLA
+415 FELRLA

-433 CTYGDRMPIKALA
+433 CTYGDRAPIKALTN
-446 KAQDQFVFRDPQ
+446 AQDKFVFRDPQ

-463 LMRNLDAENAAVTRL
+463 LMRNLDAENASVARL

-488 GGFVLHGQLNV
+488 GGFVLHGQPNV
-499 IRFFATDYQRLQRD
+499 VRFFASDYQRLQRD
-513 WKITLTA
+513 WKTTLTA
-520 QVEKWTGQ
+520 QVENWTSE
-528 IERVTPKLEIVGSGQ
+528 IERVTPKLEIIGSGQ

-612 INRAHAGYVE
+612 INRAHAAYVE
-622 QTARE
+622 ETVRE
-627 LGSAVAD
+627 LGSVVTD

-654 KLGPLAERLREYQ
+654 KLGPLAGILREYQ
-667 LVGWEWLTRLAANN
+667 LAGFAWLTRLAANN

-696 QTLAFLRAHQGLGP
+696 QTLAFLRAHQGGGP
-710 ALVVCPTSLVTNW
+710 ALIVCPTSLVTNW
-723 ENETRKFTPE
+723 ENEARKFTPE

-745 ARFKSIADVDMVIT
+745 AHFNSIKGVDMVVT
-759 SYALLRRDIDRLREI
+759 SYALLRRDIETLREFN
-774 KFSTAVLD
+774 FSTAVLD

-794 AQAAFA
+794 AQAAYA

-832 LGNRNDFR
+832 LGDRKGFR

-869 RKKRDVAKDLPEK
+869 RRKRDVAKDLPEK
-882 IEQVVPCSLTSHQR
+882 IEQVVPCTLTNHQR

-909 LGSSGKNVN
+909 LGGSGKNVN
-918 AGAQRMKMLT
+918 AGAQRMQMLT

-983 IRERLEKLEIPFC
+983 VRERLEKLEIPFC

-1029 VGLNLST
+1029 VGLNLSA

-1055 TDRAHRIGQTRVVT
+1055 TDRAHRIRQTRS
-1069 AYKLITRDTV
+1069 RH
-1079 EEKILRLQE
+1079 RLQADHP
-1088 KKRAAIDAAIDSE
+1088 RHR
-1101 EPLMTGLTTEELE
+1101 
-1114 ELLA
+1114 

>member
-1 MPKKPSRYTSST
+1 V
-13 SLITSTSAIFGT
+13 SA
-25 VCAAKISPAGARST
+25 
-39 SRATPTCCCGSR
+39 
-51 TRGRSSPPL
+51 
-60 ATASRLWVNSARI
+60 
-73 FANAQNAR
+73 
-81 RCSPVSDIPI
+81 IPI

-117 SEAKYEAPLLSGYV
+117 SEAKYEPPLLTGYV
-131 REGPKNYRSGLRIKS
+131 REGAKNYRAGLRIKS
-146 AIDVENL
+146 ALDVENI

-170 AVGLGYLKPP
+170 AVGLGYLNPP
-180 AAVIAAPNE
+180 AAVAAAPIE
-189 PAMPEAQAGPQF
+189 RAIPEAPAGPRF
-201 VAADSANAALTTL
+201 VAIEKADATLATL

-222 AGAWQKGQVMI
+222 TSAWQRGQVMI

-241 NRTLVSALPKK
+241 KRALLSTLPKK
-252 NTFAV
+252 TTFSA
-257 DGADLA
+257 DDADLI
-263 LIESLRAVPAIFE
+263 LIEGLRAVPAIFE
-276 SGMAIL
+276 SGMMTLA
-282 SRDAFLRLLPALQNH
+282 RDGFLRLLPALQNH
-297 SRVTFGKATRATI
+297 PRVTFGKSTQVTI
-310 SSAALRPELL
+310 SSAVLRPELL
-320 VESRGAGGIAVKCNF
+320 VESRGEGISVKANF
-335 PPNALL
+335 SAKRSREIEHEHEHEHEHDYEEEGKEEEKALI
-341 LWNATDVWLL
+341 LWNATEAWVLRK
-351 QNNEFI
+351 NEFV
-357 RCGEALPAGSTR
+357 RGGERLPAGSTH
-369 LIERPLLLDGDRAL
+369 LLERPLLLDGDRAL

-399 RAGEGVRLP
+399 RAGEGARLP
-408 EIATAQP
+408 ESATALP
-415 IFELRLA
+415 AFELRLA
-422 GTLNSVTGELM
+422 GTLNSVTGELL
-433 CTYGDRMPIKALA
+433 CVYGDRAPIKALA
-446 KAQDQFVFRDPQ
+446 HSQDQFVFRDPK

-463 LMRNLDAENAAVTRL
+463 LMRNLDAENAAVARL
-478 EQMGFARTDA
+478 EQIGFARTDA

-499 IRFFATDYQRLQRD
+499 IRFFASDYLRLQRD
-513 WKITLTA
+513 WKTVLA
-520 QVEKWTGQ
+520 PQVEKWTGE
-528 IERVTPKLEIVGSGQ
+528 IERITPKLEIVGSGQ

-612 INRAHAGYVE
+612 ISRAHAAYVE

-627 LGSAVAD
+627 LGSAVTD
-634 RREALKK
+634 RRAALKK
-641 FITGRDASPDAKT
+641 FITGRDAPPEAKA
-654 KLGPLAERLREYQ
+654 KLGTLAEILREYQ
-667 LVGWEWLTRLAANN
+667 LAGFEWLTRLAANN

-696 QTLAFLRAHQGLGP
+696 QTLAFLRAHQSEGP
-710 ALVVCPTSLVTNW
+710 ALIVCPTSLVTNW
-723 ENETRKFTPE
+723 ENEARKFTPE

-745 ARFKSIADVDMVIT
+745 ARFKSIAGVDMVIT
-759 SYALLRRDIDRLREI
+759 SYALLRRDIDTLREFN
-774 KFSTAVLD
+774 FSTAVLD

-794 AQAAFA
+794 AQAAYA
-800 LRAKHRFVLT
+800 LRATHRFVLT

-832 LGNRNDFR
+832 LGNRADFR

-869 RKKRDVAKDLPEK
+869 RRKRDVAKDLPEK
-882 IEQVVPCSLTSHQR
+882 IEQVVLSSLTSQQR
-896 AAYDALLREIQQG
+896 SAYDALLREIQQG
-909 LGSSGKNVN
+909 LGISGKNVN

-938 DLRLVGID
+938 DLRLLKLPSQVPSTPSQLSTLNSV
-946 KEETSAKLD
+946 KERGSHGALRSQLPAETSAKLD

-996 YLDGSTKQRQEIVDR
+996 YLDGSSKQRQEIVDR
-1011 FQSDSAIPVFL
+1011 FQGDSAIPVFL

-1029 VGLNLST
+1029 VGLNLSA

-1079 EEKILRLQE
+1079 EEKILKLQE
-1088 KKRAAIDAAIDSE
+1088 KKRVAIDAAIDSE

-1114 ELLA
+1114 ELLG

>member
-1 MPKKPSRYTSST
+1 MS
-13 SLITSTSAIFGT
+13 
-25 VCAAKISPAGARST
+25 
-39 SRATPTCCCGSR
+39 
-51 TRGRSSPPL
+51 
-60 ATASRLWVNSARI
+60 N
-73 FANAQNAR
+73 
-81 RCSPVSDIPI
+81 IPI

-117 SEAKYEAPLLSGYV
+117 SEAKYEPPLLSGYV
-131 REGPKNYRSGLRIKS
+131 REGAKNYRSGLRIKS

-170 AVGLGYLKPP
+170 AVGLGYLNPP
-180 AAVIAAPNE
+180 AAVVTAPAEAAI
-189 PAMPEAQAGPQF
+189 PEIPAGPRF
-201 VAADSANAALTTL
+201 VATGTADAVPATL
-214 HVILPPNF
+214 HLILPPNF
-222 AGAWQKGQVMI
+222 AGAWQKGQIMI
-233 VVEAEVSR
+233 VIEAETSR
-241 NRTLVSALPKK
+241 KRMLVSALPK
-252 NTFAV
+252 NAAFAA
-257 DGADLA
+257 DDADLA
-263 LIESLRAVPAIFE
+263 LIEGLRAFPAIFE
-276 SGMAIL
+276 SGMATL
-282 SRDAFLRLLPALQNH
+282 SRDGFLRLLRGLQNH
-297 SRVTFGKATRATI
+297 PRVTFGKTTPAKI
-310 SSAALRPELL
+310 SSAAQRPELL
-320 VESRGAGGIAVKCNF
+320 VESRGDGISVKANLLL
-335 PPNALL
+335 NRGRRNEQEQEQEQEDEDEQGTALL
-341 LWNATDVWLL
+341 LWNATDAWLL
-351 QNNEFI
+351 QNNEFV
-357 RCGEALPAGSTR
+357 RYGEALPAGSTH
-369 LIERPLLLDGDRAL
+369 LLDRPLLLDGDRAL

-388 DLPRLRDAFDV
+388 DLPRLSEAFDV

-408 EIATAQP
+408 EVATALP
-415 IFELRLA
+415 AFELRLA
-422 GTLNSVTGELM
+422 GTLNGVTAELM
-433 CTYGDRMPIKALA
+433 CTYGDRAPIKALTNT
-446 KAQDQFVFRDPQ
+446 QDQFVFRDP
-458 NADRV
+458 ADRV
-463 LMRNLDAENAAVTRL
+463 LLRNLEAENAAVARL

-488 GGFVLHGQLNV
+488 GGFVLHGQVNV
-499 IRFFATDYQRLQRD
+499 VRFFASDYQKLQCD
-513 WKITLTA
+513 WKTILTT
-520 QVEKWTGQ
+520 QVQNWTSE
-528 IERVTPKLEIVGSGQ
+528 IERVTPRLEIVSSGQ

-559 FSNADI
+559 FSNADV

-598 RDCDPAQ
+598 RDCDPEQ

-622 QTARE
+622 ETARD

-634 RREALKK
+634 RRAALKK

-654 KLGPLAERLREYQ
+654 KLGPLAQILREYQ
-667 LVGWEWLTRLAANN
+667 LAGFDWLTRLAANN

-696 QTLAFLRAHQGLGP
+696 QTLAFLRAHQGNGP
-710 ALVVCPTSLVTNW
+710 ALIVCPTSLVTNW
-723 ENETRKFTPE
+723 ENEARKFTPE
-733 LKTLVLEGADRA
+733 LKTLVLEGAERA
-745 ARFKSIADVDMVIT
+745 ARFKSIADVDMVVT
-759 SYALLRRDIDRLREI
+759 SYALLRRDIESLREI
-774 KFSTAVLD
+774 KFATAVLD

-800 LRAKHRFVLT
+800 LRATHRFVLT

-832 LGNRNDFR
+832 LGNQKDFR
-840 ERYELPIARGSAPD
+840 ERYELPIARGSAPE

-869 RKKRDVAKDLPEK
+869 RRKRDVAKDLPEK
-882 IEQVVPCSLTSHQR
+882 IEQVVLSDLTSHQR
-896 AAYDALLREIQQG
+896 GAYDALLREIQQG

-938 DLRLVGID
+938 DLRLLNLPQFPTSPSQRPTFNSQLPA
-946 KEETSAKLD
+946 ETSAKID

-1011 FQSDSAIPVFL
+1011 FQNDSAIPVFL

-1029 VGLNLST
+1029 VGLNLSA

-1101 EPLMTGLTTEELE
+1101 EPLMTGLSTEELE

>member
-1 MPKKPSRYTSST
+1 
-13 SLITSTSAIFGT
+13 
-25 VCAAKISPAGARST
+25 
-39 SRATPTCCCGSR
+39 
-51 TRGRSSPPL
+51 
-60 ATASRLWVNSARI
+60 
-73 FANAQNAR
+73 
-81 RCSPVSDIPI
+81 
-91 TEKLLLNAGGWQA
+91 
-104 MKPARELLKSGRV
+104 MKPARELLKGGRV
-117 SEAKYEAPLLSGYV
+117 SEAKYEPPLLSGYV
-131 REGPKNYRSGLRIKS
+131 REGAKNYRSGLRIKS
-146 AIDVENL
+146 ALDVENL

-170 AVGLGYLKPP
+170 AVGLGFLNPP
-180 AAVIAAPNE
+180 AAAAAAPVE
-189 PAMPEAQAGPQF
+189 PAIPEAPAGPRF
-201 VAADSANAALTTL
+201 VAVGTAEAVPTTL

-222 AGAWQKGQVMI
+222 TGAWQRGQIMI
-233 VVEAEVSR
+233 VVEAEASR
-241 NRTLVSALPKK
+241 NRTLVSALPK
-252 NTFAV
+252 NTTFAA
-257 DGADLA
+257 DDADLV
-263 LIESLRAVPAIFE
+263 LIEGLRAVPAVFE
-276 SGMAIL
+276 SGMATL
-282 SRDAFLRLLPALQNH
+282 SRDGFLRLLPALQNH

-310 SSAALRPELL
+310 SPVALRPELL
-320 VESRGAGGIAVKCNF
+320 VESRGEGISVKANF
-335 PPNALL
+335 SRKIDHEQEQKESALI
-341 LWNATDVWLL
+341 LWNATDAWMLR
-351 QNNEFI
+351 NNEFV
-357 RCGEALPAGSTR
+357 RYGEALPAGSTH

-408 EIATAQP
+408 EIATALP
-415 IFELRLA
+415 TFELRLA
-422 GTLNSVTGELM
+422 GTLNNVTGELM
-433 CTYGDRMPIKALA
+433 CAYGDRASIKGLA
-446 KAQDQFVFRDPQ
+446 NAQDQFVFRDPQ

-463 LMRNLDAENAAVTRL
+463 LMRNLDAENAAVARL
-478 EQMGFARTDA
+478 EQIGFARTDA

-499 IRFFATDYQRLQRD
+499 IRFFASDYLRLQRD
-513 WKITLTA
+513 WKTVLAA
-520 QVEKWTGQ
+520 QVEKWTGE

-612 INRAHAGYVE
+612 INRAHAAYVE

-634 RREALKK
+634 RRAALKK

-654 KLGPLAERLREYQ
+654 KLGPLAETLREYQ
-667 LVGWEWLTRLAANN
+667 LAGFDWLTRLAANN

-696 QTLAFLRAHQGLGP
+696 QTLAFLRAHQGVGP
-710 ALVVCPTSLVTNW
+710 ALIVCPTSLVTNW
-723 ENETRKFTPE
+723 ENEARKFTPE

-745 ARFKSIADVDMVIT
+745 ARFNSIADVDMVIT
-759 SYALLRRDIDRLREI
+759 SYALLRRDIDTLREI
-774 KFSTAVLD
+774 NFSTAVLD

-794 AQAAFA
+794 AQAAYA
-800 LRAKHRFVLT
+800 LRATHRFVLT

-869 RKKRDVAKDLPEK
+869 RRKRDVAKDLPEK
-882 IEQVVPCSLTSHQR
+882 IEQVVPCNLTNHQR

-909 LGSSGKNVN
+909 LGGSGKNVN

-996 YLDGSTKQRQEIVDR
+996 YLDGSTKQRQEVVDR
-1011 FQSDSAIPVFL
+1011 FQSDSTIPVFL

-1029 VGLNLST
+1029 VGLNLSA

-1079 EEKILRLQE
+1079 EEKILRLQD